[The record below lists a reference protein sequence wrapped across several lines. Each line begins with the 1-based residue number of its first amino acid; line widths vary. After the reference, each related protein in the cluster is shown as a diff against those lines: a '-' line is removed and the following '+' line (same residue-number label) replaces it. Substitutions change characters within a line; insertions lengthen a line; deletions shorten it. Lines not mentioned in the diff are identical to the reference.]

1 MSPGAALEYV
11 VEIGALNRCGDI
23 AEPRSN
29 ASRLLEGDRP
39 VQFRARSVLE
49 TIEVE
54 PILVLEYLA
63 ARISHLSSRAQT
75 AR

>member
-1 MSPGAALEYV
+1 V

-29 ASRLLEGDRP
+29 TSRLPEGDKS
-39 VQFRARSVLE
+39 VQFRTRSVLD
-49 TIEVE
+49 TVQIE

-63 ARISHLSSRAQT
+63 TRIGHLSSRAKT